1 MKIDYPDTDISL
13 VESRLLEVD
22 WLLSSLNSTTGR
34 PCPGCTIKCDKCGS
48 NHCNCNCAVTCVNA
62 PAQLSSEHARYPIED
77 NVLPL
82 GFTLRSMKVCD
93 PCWSCEGHLDGAQ
106 KLTKLPQ
113 VWFHCNSMTLIR
125 LLDDCIT
132 YFKLRAIINNSWQIV
147 VTYTEP
153 GSLINAFSLKPEVQ
167 VGQSLELEVLQQDL
181 MSMAQ
186 HLPEQLLS
194 RALKCRDSLINQKQA
209 LQG

>member
-1 MKIDYPDTDISL
+1 
-13 VESRLLEVD
+13 
-22 WLLSSLNSTTGR
+22 
-34 PCPGCTIKCDKCGS
+34 
-48 NHCNCNCAVTCVNA
+48 
-62 PAQLSSEHARYPIED
+62 
-77 NVLPL
+77 
-82 GFTLRSMKVCD
+82 
-93 PCWSCEGHLDGAQ
+93 
-106 KLTKLPQ
+106 
-113 VWFHCNSMTLIR
+113 MTLIR